1 MVMKVPQN
9 LPLGQVLILAL
20 CRFSS
25 TLANTGSIPYFP
37 MLLTHIGVPSETLAF
52 WLGLSLSVGSIAQF
66 LTAGMWGYISDV
78 IGRKPVILLCQ
89 TILMVGALM
98 FGFSTSLAMVL
109 VSRAIVGL
117 SSGDVGILRT
127 SLAEKVKDKS
137 LQMLAFSIFPIGI
150 NVGWSFGPLLGGLAA
165 NPYHVTPGEHPGSR
179 LLERFPYAL
188 PNMIAA
194 ICFVIAMFFIFFGL
208 TESLPSKEGK
218 VDYGVALKKKV
229 TAWIY
234 RIWHDLRGKA
244 RKNVKNEDETAPLL
258 AEAPSQ
264 APPQLDDE
272 EAATAG
278 AVVVSSDPITLKQL
292 LNRQSVL
299 CVILYALLAMH
310 SATYDPL
317 ISVLMSRPKHDPPST
332 WPRLPFRF
340 AGGFG
345 SDVKE
350 ISLMFTIYGGACMFI
365 PLIITP
371 ILTKYFTLRQVFR
384 TSCTAVILI
393 YFATPFAPLLPR
405 PASFIA
411 LGVLLVLKGFLV
423 DFAFATGTVLVQRSC
438 KLEMGRGRLNG
449 LQVMGAA
456 AARVIGPIWGGSA
469 FVLGT
474 RNDIIGLGFWLAPMT
489 MAILALVP
497 LAMLEDQ

>member
-9 LPLGQVLILAL
+9 LPLGQILILAL

-25 TLANTGSIPYFP
+25 ALANTGSLPYFP
-37 MLLTHIGVPSETLAF
+37 MLLAHVGVPSETIAF
-52 WLGLSLSVGSIAQF
+52 WLGFSLSMGSVVQF
-66 LTAGMWGYISDV
+66 FTAGMWGYISDV
-78 IGRKPVILLCQ
+78 VGRKPVILMCQ
-89 TILMVGALM
+89 AILMAGALM

-109 VSRAIVGL
+109 VSRAVVGF

-127 SLAEKVKDKS
+127 SLAEKS
-137 LQMLAFSIFPIGI
+137 LQMLAFSIFPLGLNIGW
-150 NVGWSFGPLLGGLAA
+150 GFGPLIGGFTA
-165 NPYHVTPGEHPGSR
+165 NPYHVAPGDHHGKK

-194 ICFVIAMFFIFFGL
+194 VCFVVGMLVIFFGL

-218 VDYGVALKKKV
+218 VDYGVALGKKF
-229 TAWIY
+229 TAWICLM
-234 RIWHDLRGKA
+234 WQSLRGKSGM
-244 RKNVKNEDETAPLL
+244 NVKSEDEIAPLL

-264 APPQLDDE
+264 APSQPADE
-272 EAATAG
+272 EEATGG
-278 AVVVSSDPITLKQL
+278 AVIVTSDPVTLRQL

-299 CVILYALLAMH
+299 CILLYAILAMH

-317 ISVLMSRPKHDPPST
+317 ISVLMARPAQHPPST

-340 AGGFG
+340 TGGFG

-350 ISLMFTIYGGACMFI
+350 ISLMFTIYGGACMFV
-365 PLIITP
+365 PLLITP
-371 ILTKYFTLRQVFR
+371 VLTRYFSVRQVFR
-384 TSCTAVILI
+384 TSCTTVILI
-393 YFATPFAPLLPR
+393 YIATPFTVLLPR
-405 PASFIA
+405 PTNFVVLSI
-411 LGVLLVLKGFLV
+411 LLVLKGFIN
-423 DFAFATGTVLVQRSC
+423 DFAFSTGSVLIQRSC

-449 LQVMGAA
+449 LQVMGTA
-456 AARVIGPIWGGSA
+456 AARVIGPTWGGSA

-474 RNDIIGLGFWLAPMT
+474 KVDIVGLGFWLAPTT
-489 MAILALVP
+489 MAILGLVP